1 MPMSGE
7 VRSASSPTATASRR
21 WLPFWLLQVSE
32 LVVAFVFVDISIH
45 VGNGG
50 LLVGAGAALAALS
63 ITARG
68 PLGILRICG
77 QRLHVHAIAAVA
89 VAVAVAPVFPAVRP
103 DIEGI
108 IIIEFGA
115 IGLIRLATLTRISA
129 STPPGH
135 QRVGS
140 TDRVFDASATVVAPA
155 RPASTGSQQ
164 DSAGA
169 SPSTGAAARWI
180 GRTTGA
186 AAASGRRVAAH
197 HRPEVEAQVK
207 RTIRGAGRVVGR
219 VKSSSSDPEGPPS

>member
-1 MPMSGE
+1 VPLSGE
-7 VRSASSPTATASRR
+7 VRAASSPKADGSRR

-45 VGNGG
+45 VSNGG
-50 LLVGAGAALAALS
+50 LLVGAGAALAALA

-77 QRLHVHAIAAVA
+77 RRLHVHATVAVA
-89 VAVAVAPVFPAVRP
+89 VAVAVAPVLPALRP

-115 IGLIRLATLTRISA
+115 IGLIRLATFTRISA
-129 STPPGH
+129 SAPAG
-135 QRVGS
+135 QRRVGS
-140 TDRVFDASATVVAPA
+140 TARVIDASATVVTPA
-155 RPASTGSQQ
+155 RPASPGNQQ
-164 DSAGA
+164 DSVAA
-169 SPSTGAAARWI
+169 RSTGSAARWL

-186 AAASGRRVAAH
+186 AAASGKRVAAH

-207 RTIRGAGRVVGR
+207 RTIRGAGRVAGR
-219 VKSSSSDPEGPPS
+219 VKSSSSDPDRPDS